1 MTGEPVWPT
10 VTGDVEWREAARP
23 LSLKGSLVSSQIF
36 MALLS
41 CIGACPR
48 ALCFPGGSAGEEPAH
63 SAGDLASIPGWGGSP
78 REGNGYPLR
87 YSGLENSTGCIVCGV
102 SQSWTRP
109 SDFHFP
115 GPLSGFPL
123 SRMSL
128 ISTRGPPILPGS
140 AHMSIPNEP
149 VRVWWSPAPPLQGWV
164 NLGNFLILSA
174 LLFYHGVGRRA

>member
-1 MTGEPVWPT
+1 M
-10 VTGDVEWREAARP
+10 
-23 LSLKGSLVSSQIF
+23 GSLVSSQIF

-109 SDFHFP
+109 SDFHFQDICLGFLCPECPSFPP
-115 GPLSGFPL
+115 GDLPSFQALLTCPSPMSLSGSDEALPHPF
-123 SRMSL
+123 RAE
-128 ISTRGPPILPGS
+128 ST
-140 AHMSIPNEP
+140 
-149 VRVWWSPAPPLQGWV
+149 
-164 NLGNFLILSA
+164 
-174 LLFYHGVGRRA
+174 